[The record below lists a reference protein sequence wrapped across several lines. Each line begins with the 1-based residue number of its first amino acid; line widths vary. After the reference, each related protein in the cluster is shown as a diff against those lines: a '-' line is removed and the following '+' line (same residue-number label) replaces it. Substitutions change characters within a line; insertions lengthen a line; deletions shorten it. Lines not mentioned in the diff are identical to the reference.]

1 MSDKG
6 AERPARIQLIP
17 STILARMT
25 IWVWGAYS
33 IWQGW
38 GIIADGQA
46 RFSDPIYAAL
56 NRTPEPTH
64 TWGTVLIVSGALM
77 LLGSVLQSMVGGVR
91 RKLVGFILK
100 AAGCFGL
107 AVWCVTF
114 AIGSWLA
121 RDIPTSS
128 GTAAR
133 TYATIAVSV
142 LILVFIDERKAVRR
156 HGS

>member
-1 MSDKG
+1 MTGDTDRRT
-6 AERPARIQLIP
+6 ERIPLIP

-25 IWVWGAYS
+25 IWLWGFYA
-33 IWQGW
+33 IWQGC
-38 GIIADGQA
+38 GVISDGQA

-56 NRTPEPTH
+56 NRTPEPTR
-64 TWGTVLIVSGALM
+64 TWGTVLIVSGVLM
-77 LLGSVLQSMVGGVR
+77 ILGSVLQSLRGEPRKQVGW
-91 RKLVGFILK
+91 FLK
-100 AAGCFGL
+100 GIGCFGV

-114 AIGSWLA
+114 AIGGWLA

-133 TYATIAVSV
+133 TYAAIAVGV